1 MEVPAAGVV
10 VRADRSG
17 AMKILRSAAINLL
30 SVVVVALAGLAST
43 WVMTRYL
50 PVEQFGRVALVLAIV
65 NAVGVL
71 EGLRP
76 VVILH
81 AHSGEVSW
89 HALYGDARRIALAT
103 GALVFAAT
111 LLGGLVIERFG
122 LSVWESLIVACT
134 MMLFFSVALYWA
146 FLDADGEVAFTGAW
160 RGALWVATYGAF
172 AGLAWFGAPFAGYL
186 LVLLAMNAT
195 LTMIYY
201 VRLSRRRDLRGARPS
216 GRGVAWLYRLAFE
229 NVRLNLSAV
238 TIGVSD
244 RLAIGATLGSSQ
256 AALYSA
262 PYEFATKPVALV
274 RSLAH
279 VLYPGAVRL
288 SKQIESIDG
297 HWLRISAPIVLLSI
311 AGCALVICFRDGF
324 VTLLLGPKYV
334 ESADVFGILA
344 LSFWMVTFG
353 YAANVYLNSHGDF
366 VTQRRFYD
374 WGAGAMLLGVLPAI
388 HFGGIEGVACLYALV
403 RCVDLALGIL
413 VWRRVAAGRGHAHA
427 ISVGAAVAVTFVAA
441 WLQLTVVTLS
451 ALGASCILALRFM
464 YRGA

>member
-1 MEVPAAGVV
+1 
-10 VRADRSG
+10 
-17 AMKILRSAAINLL
+17 MKILQSAAINLF
-30 SVVVVALAGLAST
+30 SVVAVALAGVAST
-43 WVMTRYL
+43 WIMARYL
-50 PVEQFGRVALVLAIV
+50 PVEQFGRIAVLLATV

-81 AHSGEVSW
+81 AHSAEVPW

-103 GALVFAAT
+103 SGLVFAVAFVA
-111 LLGGLVIERFG
+111 GVAIKHFG

-134 MMLFFSVALYWA
+134 MMLFFSIALYWA
-146 FLDADGEVAFTGAW
+146 FLDADGEAAFTGAW
-160 RGALWVATYGAF
+160 RGALWVVTYAVF
-172 AGLAWFGAPFAGYL
+172 AGLAWFGAPFMAYL

-195 LTMIYY
+195 LAAIYY
-201 VRLSRRRDLRGARPS
+201 NRLSRTRDLGGARPS
-216 GRGVAWLYRLAFE
+216 GRGLAWLYRLAFE
-229 NVRLNLSAV
+229 NVRLNVSAV

-244 RLAIGATLGSSQ
+244 RLAIGATLGTTQ

-274 RSLAH
+274 RSLAQ

-288 SKQIESIDG
+288 SKQIDSIDR
-297 HWLRISAPIVLLSI
+297 HWVHITAPIVLLSI
-311 AGCALVICFRDGF
+311 TGCALVVCFRHG
-324 VTLLLGPKYV
+324 VVSLLLGQKYV
-334 ESADVFGILA
+334 DSADVFGILA

-374 WGAGAMLLGVLPAI
+374 LGAGAMLLGVLPAV

-403 RCVDLALGIL
+403 RCVDLALGVL
-413 VWRRVAAGRGHAHA
+413 VWRRAVPGRWHARATWVGVA
-427 ISVGAAVAVTFVAA
+427 VTVTFVAA
-441 WLQLTVVTLS
+441 WMQLTGVMLS
-451 ALGASCILALRFM
+451 AVGASWLLAVRFLPMHMMQTALRSV
-464 YRGA
+464 RRAR